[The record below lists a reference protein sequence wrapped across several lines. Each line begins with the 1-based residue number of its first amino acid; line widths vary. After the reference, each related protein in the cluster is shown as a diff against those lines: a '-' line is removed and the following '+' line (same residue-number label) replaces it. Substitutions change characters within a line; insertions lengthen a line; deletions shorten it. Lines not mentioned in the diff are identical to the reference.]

1 VPYPIRAWG
10 HFQVREVRHLPLC
23 RQRPLLPDG
32 VGWRAA
38 RRGVVAVLAMM
49 PVVAQA
55 QTASQIVPQTF
66 RPNLQRQGGFSL
78 PGTPGLGTPVGAE
91 KLFVRLSGVAIKGGL
106 PQLAA
111 ATVELERRLVDRAVS
126 GAEIFAAARDLEAA
140 YARAGFVLVRV
151 VLPPQ
156 RLVDGARL
164 RLTVVDGFIERVEL
178 KDVPERVRARLSGL
192 LEPLVGK
199 RALTLTELERRVL
212 LAGDTPGTLLRSTLA
227 PGTAE
232 GATVLVI
239 EAKYQAVSGV
249 ASFDNTLS
257 RSFGYTTAGAG
268 VDFNS
273 IAGLGELVY
282 LRANGHPEGGNNGFA
297 DRYPTNRTLAGG
309 FVLPLMLDGLGFNA
323 EVTDA
328 RTTPRENLGVQTT
341 SRFQRLSLRLRYNW
355 LRGRIANS
363 NSEVTFDAQDET
375 QSLFVANDPIPLSQD
390 RLRILRFTHDGDVLM
405 PWGGTIFA
413 KVTGSVGIDGLGA
426 RSAADATALLPLSR
440 QGADASFHKVEV
452 TLGYA
457 RSLLEHLS
465 IHLTTR
471 GQTSFGRALLRSEQ
485 IGIANTAGLSTFDA
499 GTIVGDWGHVSR
511 GELSSPW
518 NLPLPNSAVD
528 VVAAPYLFAAYGRVA
543 LAQPTFVEAAHIGAV
558 SYGGGVRFGGTVP
571 GTLVNGTL
579 TLEYGRATRS
589 DAVPTA
595 DRFTIISAARF

>member
-1 VPYPIRAWG
+1 MVP
-10 HFQVREVRHLPLC
+10 
-23 RQRPLLPDG
+23 
-32 VGWRAA
+32 
-38 RRGVVAVLAMM
+38 VA
-49 PVVAQA
+49 AQA

-66 RPNLQRQGGFSL
+66 RPNLQRQGGFTL
-78 PGTPGLGTPVGAE
+78 PGTPGLGTPAGAE
-91 KLFVRLSGVAIKGGL
+91 KLFVRLSGVQIKGGL
-106 PQLAA
+106 PQLVA
-111 ATVELERRLVDRAVS
+111 ATIELERRLVDRAIS

-178 KDVPERVRARLSGL
+178 KDVPERVRGHMSRL

-212 LAGDTPGTLLRSTLA
+212 LAGDTPGTILRSTLA
-227 PGTAE
+227 PGTVE

-268 VDFNS
+268 IDFNS

-282 LRANGHPEGGNNGFA
+282 LRANGHPEGGTNGFA
-297 DRYPTNRTLAGG
+297 ARYPTNRTLAAG
-309 FVLPLMLDGLGFNA
+309 FILPLMLDGLSFNA

-328 RTTPRENLGVQTT
+328 RTTPRANLGVQTT
-341 SRFQRLSLRLRYNW
+341 SKFQRLSLRLRYNW
-355 LRGRIANS
+355 LRGRAANS

-375 QSLFVANDPIPLSQD
+375 QSLFVANVPVALSQD
-390 RLRILRFTHDGDVLM
+390 RLRILRFTHDGDVLT
-405 PWGGTIFA
+405 PWGGGTVFG
-413 KVTGSVGIDGLGA
+413 KVTGSVGIDALGA

-440 QGADASFHKVEV
+440 QGADARFQKIEV

-457 RSLLEHLS
+457 QSLLEHLS
-465 IHLTTR
+465 MHLTTR
-471 GQTSFGRALLRSEQ
+471 GQTSFGQPLLRSEQ
-485 IGIANTAGLSTFDA
+485 IGIANTTGLSTFDA

-528 VVAAPYLFAAYGRVA
+528 VVVSPYMFGAYGRVGV
-543 LAQPTFVEAAHIGAV
+543 AQPTAIEAAHIGAV